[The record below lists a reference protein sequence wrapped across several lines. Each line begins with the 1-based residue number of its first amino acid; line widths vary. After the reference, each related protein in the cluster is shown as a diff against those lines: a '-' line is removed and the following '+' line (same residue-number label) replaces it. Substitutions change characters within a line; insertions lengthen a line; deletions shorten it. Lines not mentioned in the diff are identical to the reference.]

1 MNRVAGGSIVNS
13 HVKSLLLPEMTHLL
27 LMDELFTEILY
38 VSTGPELRGVTRAT
52 KELLVGLSL
61 VRLKAA

>member
-13 HVKSLLLPEMTHLL
+13 HVRSLLLPEMTHLL

-52 KELLVGLSL
+52 KELLVGLSP